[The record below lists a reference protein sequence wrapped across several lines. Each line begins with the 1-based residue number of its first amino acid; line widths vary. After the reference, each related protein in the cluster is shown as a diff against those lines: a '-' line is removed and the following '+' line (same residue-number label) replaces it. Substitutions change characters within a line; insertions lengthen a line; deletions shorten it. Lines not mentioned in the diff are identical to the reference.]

1 MILHNSGSVLSLW
14 QRKQKGQYAVQPTM
28 PVSEYLFY
36 LCYSF
41 MVASHPK
48 RITRFGRLSERANE
62 RKVRSNNEAI
72 MRRIWNKT
80 DLSEIPRR
88 NKK

>member
-1 MILHNSGSVLSLW
+1 MILHNSGGVLSRW

-36 LCYSF
+36 VCYSL

-48 RITRFGRLSERANE
+48 TVTRFGRLSERDSE

-72 MRRIWNKT
+72 TRRI
-80 DLSEIPRR
+80 
-88 NKK
+88 